1 MDLGPPSVPVC
12 VMMVCLLG
20 AARFCSGVKSNCQ
33 CPEIPQHSL
42 TEPPGR
48 TCFNISDT
56 FRYTCVTGYLRK
68 VGTSNLIKCKQTDRG
83 IVEWTTA
90 KLQCIP
96 DPKIT
101 TTKPPIT
108 TVTMGNNGIP
118 HDSTITTTVTVS
130 TTGLQMTPIIS
141 TSASVTA
148 ETRSAAPTSTSDH
161 SEGGTVNET
170 KARDGTT
177 PTSTTT
183 KPSNSTINP
192 YKSNQVPSNLAALI
206 ACVSLVII
214 CALIGIFYY
223 KWRSRNNIPQYSVEE
238 QTPMNNFPLAPAS

>member
-108 TVTMGNNGIP
+108 TVT
-118 HDSTITTTVTVS
+118 
-130 TTGLQMTPIIS
+130 
-141 TSASVTA
+141 
-148 ETRSAAPTSTSDH
+148 R
-161 SEGGTVNET
+161 GTVNET

-192 YKSNQVPSNLAALI
+192 YKSNQAVPSNLAALI